1 MQIRAAALQSGS
13 NGNSIY
19 VEAGGAKL
27 IFDAGISPAMA
38 AKRLASLGRDIKDVD
53 AVIISHDHSDH
64 VKFAGSYQK
73 KCGLPVYI
81 SMLTLATACETVKF
95 NPEGVVHFFPG
106 AAFGIRGA
114 VIRTVPTPHDSA
126 DGAAFVISHGG
137 KSMGIFTDLGH
148 VFSQLEENLE
158 LLDAVFIESNYDPS
172 MLAKGPY
179 PPFLKKRI
187 SGPRGHISNHESA
200 RLVKDAKKLRWACLA
215 HLSETNNTPALA
227 LRTHR
232 ELGVK
237 IPLVAASRYQAS
249 GLMEV

>member
-1 MQIRAAALQSGS
+1 MQIRAASLQSGS

-19 VEAGGAKL
+19 VEAGGARL

-38 AKRLASLGRDIKDVD
+38 AKRLASLGRDIKDID
-53 AVIISHDHSDH
+53 AVIISHDHADH

-73 KCGLPVYI
+73 KYGLPVYI
-81 SMLTLATACETVKF
+81 SMLTMASACEAVKF
-95 NPEGVVHFFPG
+95 MPDRVVHFFAG
-106 AAFGIRGA
+106 ASFEIKGA
-114 VIRTVPTPHDSA
+114 VVRTVPTPHDSA
-126 DGAAFVISHGG
+126 DGAAFVISCG
-137 KSMGIFTDLGH
+137 KKSLGIFTDLGH
-148 VFSQLEENLE
+148 VFSQLEETLGA
-158 LLDAVFIESNYDPS
+158 LDAVFIESNYDPQ

-187 SGPRGHISNHESA
+187 SGPHGHISNQESA
-200 RLVKDAKKLRWACLA
+200 KLVKTAGKLRWACLA

-237 IPLVAASRYQAS
+237 IPLAAASRYQAS
-249 GLMEV
+249 HLMEI